1 MDKAL
6 IVLIPIS
13 VMVIAGVVAI
23 LWWASRHG
31 QFDDMEGPAH
41 AILMDDDDPKARPET
56 LTSLARTDS
65 SVADATQDSSR

>member
-13 VMVIAGVVAI
+13 VVVIAGVVAI

-41 AILMDDDDPKARPET
+41 AILMDDDDPKARPDAIS
-56 LTSLARTDS
+56 SLARTDAR
-65 SVADATQDSSR
+65 VADQPQDSP

>member
-41 AILMDDDDPKARPET
+41 AILMDDDDPHANAEMPTRHPRSE
-56 LTSLARTDS
+56 AAATDP
-65 SVADATQDSSR
+65 AQDSLR